1 MKIALFAVINLSD
14 IMDEEL
20 VRIQKDDF
28 DIDGA
33 IRIVKSKTNKIGGI
47 VTFLGSV
54 RSISRGREV
63 EKLKYSVYE
72 DMTKQ
77 KMSEIR
83 EEALKGEG
91 VHEVL
96 IYHRYGELDLG
107 ENTILII
114 VGGEHREEAYATSRS
129 ILERVKAEVPVW
141 KKEITADGEHWIE
154 GD

>member
-1 MKIALFAVINLSD
+1 MKIVLFAVINSSD
-14 IMDEEL
+14 TMDKEL
-20 VRIQKDDF
+20 VKVQEDDF

-33 IRIVKSKTNKIGGI
+33 LKIVKSKTNKIGGI

-54 RSISRGREV
+54 RSISKGKEV

-72 DMTKQ
+72 DMTLQ

-83 EEALKGEG
+83 QEALKHEG
-91 VHEVL
+91 IHEVL
-96 IYHRYGELDLG
+96 VYHRYGELDLG

-141 KKEITADGEHWIE
+141 KKEITVDGEHWIE
-154 GD
+154 EE